1 VQIDCNA
8 TQILCK
14 INQNN
19 ICRFCL
25 QGYLQKIHTYVHAD
39 LRTYRH
45 NIANYV
51 CRRSKVVNTL
61 CYIQNNV
68 NRSWSHQER
77 FGVCATVCGRTLAPD
92 ALCFARRGFG
102 TDDDPKSVEHPPSEN
117 CWTLSSLWWFWPA
130 SPKIESFRWVDR
142 CILANP

>member
-1 VQIDCNA
+1 MQCKLHRRTRKYCMYIYIRKHGVQIDCNA

-25 QGYLQKIHTYVHAD
+25 QGCLQKIHTYVHAD

-77 FGVCATVCGRTLAPD
+77 FGVCATVCGRTLAPE

-117 CWTLSSLWWFWPA
+117 C
-130 SPKIESFRWVDR
+130 
-142 CILANP
+142 